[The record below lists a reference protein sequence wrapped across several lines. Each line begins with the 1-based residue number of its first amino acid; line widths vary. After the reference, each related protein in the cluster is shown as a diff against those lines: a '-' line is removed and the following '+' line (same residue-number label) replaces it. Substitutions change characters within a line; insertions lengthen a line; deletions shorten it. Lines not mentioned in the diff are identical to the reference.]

1 MITAKKLDE
10 IASIIASKILRE
22 DSGAKS
28 EKERQD
34 LISKQIADDDL
45 DAPANSKEETITD
58 EAEEDDEAEEEE
70 DVEVEA
76 KPKPDAEGE
85 DEGGDDEFAVQAPE
99 VIPAELSYSQIKK
112 QINNL
117 RAGKSLKDEEV
128 STELEDYF
136 DELGPGEKSALFTY
150 LASIGA
156 ILTGGTQGEDAPRPY
171 NLGIDITAPEE
182 DKDNKTPAGE
192 PDPVV
197 GPDGEEVAPIIVGEL
212 ADKTREHAMVLEN
225 MSAGDSHRCMNGK
238 IVDFGSSAC
247 VDDIGKRIDDATFQ
261 RDALGRGSAD
271 RSSMNGTLKYL
282 RQKMRK
288 AQKIQRQDTEEKL
301 QGKLN
306 LADSA

>member
-1 MITAKKLDE
+1 MISAKKLDE
-10 IASIIASKILRE
+10 IASIIASRILQE
-22 DSGAKS
+22 DSDPAS
-28 EKERQD
+28 TEKEKQE
-34 LISKQIADDDL
+34 LVSKKIADDDL
-45 DAPANSKEETITD
+45 EAPAGSKEETITD
-58 EAEEDDEAEEEE
+58 EAEEDEDEEEE
-70 DVEVEA
+70 EVEVEA
-76 KPKPDAEGE
+76 KPKPGADEEEESGE
-85 DEGGDDEFAVQAPE
+85 EEFAVQAPE

-117 RAGKSLKDEEV
+117 RAGKSLKDEDI

-136 DELGPGEKSALFTY
+136 NELGPGEKSALFTY

-156 ILTGGTQGEDAPRPY
+156 ILTGGTQGEEAPRPY
-171 NLGIDITAPEE
+171 NLGIDITAPKE

-197 GPDGEEVAPIIVGEL
+197 GPDGEEVAPIIVGEM
-212 ADKTREHAMVLEN
+212 ADKSREYAMILEN

-247 VDDIGKRIDDATFQ
+247 VDDINKRIDDATFQ
-261 RDALGRGSAD
+261 RDAMGRGSAD

-288 AQKIQRQDTEEKL
+288 AQKIQKQDAEEKL

>member
-10 IASIIASKILRE
+10 IASIIASKILQE
-22 DSGAKS
+22 DNAAKS

-34 LISKQIADDDL
+34 LVSKQISDDDL
-45 DAPANSKEETITD
+45 EAPANSKEETITD
-58 EAEEDDEAEEEE
+58 EAEEDEEEKGV
-70 DVEVEA
+70 DVKA

-85 DEGGDDEFAVQAPE
+85 EDGTEEDFAVQAPE
-99 VIPAELSYSQIKK
+99 VIPTELSYSQIKK

-128 STELEDYF
+128 STELENYF

-171 NLGIDITAPEE
+171 NLGIDISAPEE

-192 PDPVV
+192 PDPVI
-197 GPDGEEVAPIIVGEL
+197 GPDGEEVAPIIVGEM
-212 ADKTREHAMVLEN
+212 ADKSREYAMILEN

-247 VDDIGKRIDDATFQ
+247 IDDINKRIDDAIFQ
-261 RDALGRGSAD
+261 RDGLGRGSAD

-282 RQKMRK
+282 RQKARK
-288 AQKIQRQDTEEKL
+288 AKKIQRQDAEEKL